1 MSWILKGMQIAK
13 KKKKHGMNGLRLPDV
28 SDIQFRLGLRPCK
41 KREWLHVLSASG
53 PSLLPTNPDSHSP
66 RLAGSRELRHRF
78 LSLDIIPHPW
88 KNWFLP
94 GWNLFPSYGL
104 SSTQLLPTESCK
116 QHALHV
122 FGKHVF
128 SESGSTAVT
137 NLPLCLDAP
146 PLTL

>member
-1 MSWILKGMQIAK
+1 MSKLTSCCCSILIALLFFIAAVNVLLYLTNELNSERHADSE

-88 KNWFLP
+88 KN
-94 GWNLFPSYGL
+94 
-104 SSTQLLPTESCK
+104 
-116 QHALHV
+116 
-122 FGKHVF
+122 
-128 SESGSTAVT
+128 
-137 NLPLCLDAP
+137 
-146 PLTL
+146 

>member
-1 MSWILKGMQIAK
+1 MSKLTSCCCSILIALLFFIAAVNVLLYLTNELNSERHADSE
-13 KKKKHGMNGLRLPDV
+13 KKKHGMNGLRLPDV

-88 KNWFLP
+88 KN
-94 GWNLFPSYGL
+94 
-104 SSTQLLPTESCK
+104 
-116 QHALHV
+116 
-122 FGKHVF
+122 
-128 SESGSTAVT
+128 
-137 NLPLCLDAP
+137 
-146 PLTL
+146 